1 MLTPGFRLFFGFAA
15 AGLIAAVLYGVASG
29 GTDPNAGVD
38 YLGFIDSEAWL
49 GALSLGWKGGVGD
62 HIGYLVLVL
71 FAATSAFLG
80 LTLVAYRDAD
90 PEAVAQLNGGELPP
104 SQRPTVASYWPMIAA
119 FGAGVVILGLVLHA
133 AIFVAGLLV
142 LAIAGFEWMMSAWA
156 DRATGDPAANV
167 ELRNRIMKPIE
178 VPVIGALGVGAVAL
192 GLSRVLLAVS
202 RSAAIWVAVGVMVVI
217 FAVAVLLATAPAVS
231 KNLVAAV
238 IVLGGVALLAG
249 GVTAAAIG
257 EREFHHGG
265 EEEEGG
271 GHSEEGGGFAVTGGI
286 R

>member
-1 MLTPGFRLFFGFAA
+1 MFTPGFRLFFGFAA
-15 AGLIAAVLYGVASG
+15 VGVIAAFVYGVASG
-29 GTDPNAGVD
+29 GNDPSAGVD
-38 YLGFIDSEAWL
+38 YFGFVDQEAWI

-62 HIGYLVLVL
+62 HIGYLILVL
-71 FAATSAFLG
+71 FAIVSGFIG

-104 SQRPTVASYWPMIAA
+104 SQRPTLASYWPMIGA
-119 FGAGVVILGLVLHA
+119 FGAGVVIIGLVLHA

-142 LAIAGFEWMMSAWA
+142 LAIAAFEWMMAAWA
-156 DRATGDPAANV
+156 DRATGDPAANT

-178 VPVIGALGVGAVAL
+178 VPVVAALGVGAVAL

-202 RSAAIWVAVGVMVVI
+202 KSAAIWVAVAVMVVI
-217 FAVAVLLATAPAVS
+217 FVVAVLFAMAPKVS

-238 IVLGGVALLAG
+238 LVLGGVGLLAG
-249 GVTAAAIG
+249 GVTAAAVG
-257 EREFHHGG
+257 ERKFHHPG
-265 EEEEGG
+265 EEEEGE
-271 GHSEEGGGFAVTGGI
+271 HSEEGALAAIGGRA